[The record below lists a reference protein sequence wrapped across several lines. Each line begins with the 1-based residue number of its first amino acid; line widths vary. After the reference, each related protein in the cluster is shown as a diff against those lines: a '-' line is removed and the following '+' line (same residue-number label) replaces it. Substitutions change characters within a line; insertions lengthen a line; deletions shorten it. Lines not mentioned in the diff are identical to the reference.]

1 MTSRRTF
8 IKQSAVLFAALSADP
23 SMMLAKKK
31 KIGLQLYTMRA
42 ALSTDP
48 KGTIEKIAAT
58 GYTDV
63 ETFGYT
69 GGKYFGYDPAAFSNL
84 LKANNLVTTSGH
96 YGLNNYLYQ
105 NAPDDEVKRLID
117 AIKVV
122 GQQYL
127 TIPSVPRTAKSADD
141 YKPVAQR
148 MNKAAALCKDAGIM
162 LAYHNHDFEFI
173 QLPGGKGY
181 DVLLTYTDPSLVKFE
196 LDLYWA
202 VKGGQDPIA
211 IFKQHPG
218 RFPLWHVKDMDKTV
232 NTKNTEVGLGSI
244 DFKKIFKNAKLSGMK
259 HFYVEMDTFQ
269 IDPFESIAKSYQY
282 IDKRIL

>member
-1 MTSRRTF
+1 MTNRRTF
-8 IKQSAVLFAALSADP
+8 IKQSAVLFAGISADP
-23 SMMLAKKK
+23 SLMLARKKK
-31 KIGLQLYTMRA
+31 VGLQLYTMRA
-42 ALSTDP
+42 ALSKDP

-63 ETFGYT
+63 ETFGYNA
-69 GGKYFGYDPAAFSNL
+69 GKYFGYDPAAFRDL
-84 LKANNLVTTSGH
+84 LKANNLVSTSGH
-96 YGLNNYLYQ
+96 YGLNNYLYE
-105 NAPDDEVKRLID
+105 NAPDHEVKKLID
-117 AIKVV
+117 AVKVV

-127 TIPSVPRTAKSADD
+127 TIPSVPRSAKTADD

-148 MNKAAALCKDAGIM
+148 MNKAAALCRDAGIT

-173 QLPGGKGY
+173 QLPGGNGY

-202 VKGGQDPIA
+202 VKGGQDPISM
-211 IFKQHPG
+211 FKKHPG

-269 IDPFESIAKSYQY
+269 IDPFESITKSYQF
-282 IDKRIL
+282 INKRIL